1 MHFKP
6 SECHPKGALLVK
18 VSKQGFEAP
27 EFRALD
33 TVRFKSLDV
42 SVESAETFEACYQLV
57 SGEIAA
63 AEELCEGRRLIVRVT
78 LTGRVHFY
86 KRLSK
91 DVDNQEFLK
100 KLRSDFGSEWGEVI
114 LADVKDRIR
123 PPIDRDKLR
132 DGDDLLA
139 TALRRLDGYQDVEL
153 VTSFKEIL
161 KAEDYNKL
169 AEVGDEDGDHEVDGD
184 VKVQSAYG
192 AHIRD
197 LVERFL
203 IEAIRDDNEET
214 VTR

>member
-1 MHFKP
+1 
-6 SECHPKGALLVK
+6 
-18 VSKQGFEAP
+18 
-27 EFRALD
+27 
-33 TVRFKSLDV
+33 
-42 SVESAETFEACYQLV
+42 
-57 SGEIAA
+57 
-63 AEELCEGRRLIVRVT
+63 
-78 LTGRVHFY
+78 
-86 KRLSK
+86 
-91 DVDNQEFLK
+91 LK